1 MTFEAALTQG
11 LRLLRRETCLTCR
24 APRGRRQLDGTI
36 LETLTADVGDGQESP
51 TGEQTWLRSS
61 GRSHA

>member
-24 APRGRRQLDGTI
+24 APRGRRPLDGTI
-36 LETLTADVGDGQESP
+36 LETLTADVGGGQ
-51 TGEQTWLRSS
+51 
-61 GRSHA
+61 

>member
-24 APRGRRQLDGTI
+24 APRGRRPLDDTI
-36 LETLTADVGDGQESP
+36 LETLTADVGGGQ
-51 TGEQTWLRSS
+51 
-61 GRSHA
+61 